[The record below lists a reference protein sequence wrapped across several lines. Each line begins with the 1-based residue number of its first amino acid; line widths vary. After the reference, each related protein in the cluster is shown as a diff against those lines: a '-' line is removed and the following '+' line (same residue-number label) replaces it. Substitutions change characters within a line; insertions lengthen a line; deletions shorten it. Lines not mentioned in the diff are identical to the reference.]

1 MTNICI
7 PENIAQQCGSTKK
20 KLVVSDA
27 SNCNIG
33 YWKTWPFSY
42 LNSSSSICDEF
53 FRLYP
58 EYALQITIDQRLEEF
73 ISNILKRPDITFTKY
88 EGYVQYAFLGLMFLM
103 QRNPNECV
111 IMSNLDQTI
120 QRIWNMKDESFDFI
134 DWSDIGLVWEPHV
147 ISKRFRLHYPGGKS
161 NYIRAAQE
169 CNSKKSGRF
178 MLTILTL
185 VNANGDYHANI
196 ILYDRETHEL
206 ERFDPYQTSHHS
218 FFTDILDTKLEKTF
232 RIIDPLFCTHIQSP
246 DPDFFRKQGLQLRS
260 EMEHTHNTKDPI
272 GFCQP
277 WTILYADTRL
287 SFPSQ
292 DPKTIVRYF
301 EKIIRKEKDSSLTM
315 FIRKYA
321 ESMHEMNQRIILEYE
336 TRIQEMSM
344 FADPRVPL
352 LYLFLDRLRMFKNIY
367 T

>member
-1 MTNICI
+1 MLCQ
-7 PENIAQQCGSTKK
+7 PEKIAESCGSVKK
-20 KLVVSDA
+20 YVLGSDA
-27 SNCNIG
+27 SNCNFG

-53 FRLYP
+53 LRIYP

-103 QRNPNECV
+103 QRNPEECV
-111 IMSNLDQTI
+111 IMSNLDQTV
-120 QRIWNMKDESFDFI
+120 QRIWNMKDKSLEFI
-134 DWSDIGLVWEPHV
+134 DWSDIGLVWQPHT
-147 ISKRFRLHYPGGKS
+147 ISKRFRLHYPGGKD
-161 NYIRAAQE
+161 NYIRAAKE
-169 CNSKKSGRF
+169 CNNKKSGRF
-178 MLTILTL
+178 LLSILTL
-185 VNANGDYHANI
+185 INTVGDHHANI
-196 ILYDRETHEL
+196 LLYDRETHEL
-206 ERFDPYQTSHHS
+206 ERFDPYQASHYS
-218 FFTDILDTKLEKTF
+218 YFTKILDTKLEKTF
-232 RIIDPLFCTHIQSP
+232 KIIDSLFCTSIQSP

-260 EMEHTHNTKDPI
+260 EMEHTHHAQDPA

-292 DPKTIVRYF
+292 NPKTIVRYF
-301 EKIIRKEKDSSLTM
+301 EKLIRQKNDSSLTM

-336 TRIQEMSM
+336 TRIDEMTL
-344 FADPRVPL
+344 FTDPRVSL
-352 LYLFLDRLRMFKNIY
+352 LVLFLDRIRTYKNIY